1 MELHHSDPQ
10 QCYVGL
16 TLFTKDS
23 CMFSSS
29 GTFCGML
36 SVPHNSIMDMNN
48 VMLHLQLRAL
58 IFYGTK
64 LQM

>member
-1 MELHHSDPQ
+1 M
-10 QCYVGL
+10 V
-16 TLFTKDS
+16 
-23 CMFSSS
+23 SSS
-29 GTFCGML
+29 GVFCGML
-36 SVPHNSIMDMNN
+36 SVPHNSVMDMNN